1 MGDQRAETL
10 AARGFLKA
18 NFEDIDFDSTD
29 QALKVPRPAQ
39 GKPLDQVNRL
49 IPLEGRESWG
59 VEGRSLVDALL
70 GRQSRRKFSADALG
84 FGQLSFLLFATQGI
98 RIRGEKKPFR
108 IVPSG
113 GARHPFETY
122 LYVDRVETL
131 DRGLYR
137 YLPLENA
144 LCLVSPH
151 REGMAGEL
159 DAATDGQLMGAAAYF
174 IWTAIPYRS
183 EWRYSIAAAKLV
195 ALDAGHLCQNLYL
208 ACEAAGCGTCAIG
221 DYKQGLIDRFLGVDG
236 VEEFAVYMAPVGR
249 APQAADADR

>member
-18 NFEDIDFDSTD
+18 NFEDIDFESTD
-29 QALKVPRPAQ
+29 QALKVTRPAQ
-39 GKPLDQVNRL
+39 EKPVDSGSRL
-49 IPLEGRESWG
+49 IPLAKREAWG
-59 VEGRSLVDALL
+59 VEGRSLVDAML

-84 FGQLSFLLFATQGI
+84 FAQLSFLLFAAQGV
-98 RIRGEKKPFR
+98 RIRGEKSSFR
-108 IVPSG
+108 NVPSG

-122 LYVDRVETL
+122 LYIDRVETL

-137 YLPLENA
+137 YLPLEDA
-144 LCLVSPH
+144 LCLVSPY
-151 REGMAGEL
+151 REGMAEEL
-159 DAATDGQLMGAAAYF
+159 DAATDGQLMVAAAYF

-221 DYKQGLIDRFLGVDG
+221 DYKQSLIDRFLGVDG

-249 APQAADADR
+249 APRTTDDNR